1 MMMMIVM
8 MMTMKMIREKYDNLK
23 QTNVKN
29 LKRNTGDVAVQLLTM
44 MVAMMMTMLVVIMM
58 MNVIMYDSH
67 DDHDVCQT
75 PQILPMTMKIFRT
88 DQGEIQN
95 KL

>member
-1 MMMMIVM
+1 MMMKID
-8 MMTMKMIREKYDNLK
+8 REKCEKLK
-23 QTNVKN
+23 QTNVQI

-44 MVAMMMTMLVVIMM
+44 MVAMMMTMVVVRMM